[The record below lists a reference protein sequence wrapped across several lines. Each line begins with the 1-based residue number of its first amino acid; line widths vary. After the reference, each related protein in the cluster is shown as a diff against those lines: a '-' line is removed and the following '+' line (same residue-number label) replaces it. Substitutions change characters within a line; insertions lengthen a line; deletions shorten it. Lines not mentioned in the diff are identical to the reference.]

1 MSVLSL
7 PGMLRNSCE
16 RHREKP
22 AMLHHEGG
30 AFRPMSYRRLWEEIG
45 RYAAALRSLGVESG
59 DRVNIQS
66 ENCVQWAL
74 AFWGCQRL
82 GAIVVPIY
90 PTLPAEMSRHI
101 VRDCGARI
109 VLAGSPEQAAK
120 VEPLDDVR
128 AVLLKGPQDSLSA
141 TAESWEG
148 PVPEEE
154 VRPDEIAMIIYTS
167 GTTGLPKGAMLRHDS
182 FTILCRSIREALP
195 IRDTDVFL
203 SFLPM
208 SHVYEAVAGQ
218 VLPISV
224 GATIAYAQSLRS
236 LASDMVEVRPT
247 IMLCVPRVLEA
258 MRDRIVE
265 AATKAPPL
273 RRRLFQ
279 MALRQGSLRAQGRPA
294 PLAGVLDRLVGAKI
308 RERTGGRIR
317 FFVSGGAALPPAV
330 AEFYAAFRLMVLQGY
345 GLTETT
351 AVVSVNH
358 PDDNRPHTVGPP
370 IPCNEVKIAED
381 GEILFRGPARMVGYY
396 NMPEET
402 AAAIDEE
409 GWFHTGDLGR
419 FEDGSLVITDRKKD
433 LIVLGN
439 GKNVAPQPI
448 ENRLRESPLIADA
461 VVVGDGRDHIA
472 ALIVPDFHA
481 LRQRAGA
488 AAAKLSDQEL
498 AESEAART
506 LIKAEVAKVNQELA
520 DYEKVKRHTILD
532 HPFTIEGGELTPT
545 MKVKRNVVRERYA
558 SLIDWMYG

>member
-7 PGMLRNSCE
+7 PAMLRSSCE
-16 RHREKP
+16 RHREKA
-22 AMLHHEGG
+22 AMLHHEAGS
-30 AFRPMSYRRLWEEIG
+30 FRPISYSQLWEIAG
-45 RYAAALRSLGVESG
+45 RYAAALQSLGVRRG

-66 ENCVQWAL
+66 ENCVEWAL

-82 GAIVVPIY
+82 GAVVVPIY
-90 PTLPAEMSRHI
+90 PTLPGEMSRHI
-101 VRDCGARI
+101 VRDCGARL
-109 VLAGSPEQAAK
+109 VLAGNAEQAAK
-120 VEPLDDVR
+120 IEPLPDVR
-128 AVLLKGPQDSLSA
+128 AVLLKGSDDSLSA
-141 TAESWEG
+141 IAESWTGE
-148 PVPEEE
+148 VPDPD
-154 VRPDEIAMIIYTS
+154 VQPDELAMIIYTS

-182 FTILCRSIREALP
+182 FTILCRSIEEALP

-218 VLPISV
+218 VLPLSV
-224 GATIAYAQSLRS
+224 GATIAYAQSLKS
-236 LASDMVEVRPT
+236 LAADMLAVRPT

-265 AATKAPPL
+265 AASKAPPL
-273 RRRLFQ
+273 RRALFQ
-279 MALRQGSLRAQGRPA
+279 MALRQGAARAQGRPA
-294 PLAGVLDRLVGAKI
+294 PLAGLLDRIVGSKI

-330 AEFYAAFRLMVLQGY
+330 AEFYAAFRLTVLQGY

-358 PDDNRPHTVGPP
+358 PDDNHPHTVGPP

-419 FEDGSLVITDRKKD
+419 FEGRYLVITDRKKD

-488 AAAKLSDQEL
+488 SAQQLSDQEL

-506 LIKAEVAKVNQELA
+506 LIKAEVAKVNQSLA

-532 HPFTIEGGELTPT
+532 HPFTIESGELTPT